1 VVSGAVPDAETLGKL
16 EEARRAHEKALKRK
30 SEKERVEKALP
41 NVCRCHEGFV
51 QALLRPC

>member
-41 NVCRCHEGFV
+41 NVCRCHEGLI